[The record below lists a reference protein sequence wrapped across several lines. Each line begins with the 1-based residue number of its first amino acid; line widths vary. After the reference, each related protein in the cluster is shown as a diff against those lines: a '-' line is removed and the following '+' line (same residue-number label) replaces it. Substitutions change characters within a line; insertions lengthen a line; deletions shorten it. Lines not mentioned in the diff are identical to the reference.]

1 MKNINITNPI
11 YFWTIIILVCF
22 SLSLGYS
29 FLTKENKIPII
40 PTTGVENIQKHSF
53 NNTQNTTIN
62 KNEFPNLNVKLQPEW
77 QIVDFLTTK
86 SNLLLV
92 CLIIYS
98 IFLSLLFTYRERGR
112 ISKEMLNE
120 KIRIERERVESKV
133 NMYDNIES
141 ELLKYNYLL
150 MPDFKIDNLDTKIM
164 QETNYVLFSA
174 RVVLEKILLQ
184 IGKKYSIENEKLSD
198 LIYALYSKRILDA
211 PMNGYAHTIKAFGN
225 RVAHPSLDFPIK
237 FTSKDALLVLSVLVT
252 FLNALEAKNLL
263 EDFKNV
269 A

>member
-92 CLIIYS
+92 CLIIEPLANSTKQASQYLLNS
-98 IFLSLLFTYRERGR
+98 IF
-112 ISKEMLNE
+112 
-120 KIRIERERVESKV
+120 
-133 NMYDNIES
+133 
-141 ELLKYNYLL
+141 
-150 MPDFKIDNLDTKIM
+150 
-164 QETNYVLFSA
+164 
-174 RVVLEKILLQ
+174 
-184 IGKKYSIENEKLSD
+184 
-198 LIYALYSKRILDA
+198 
-211 PMNGYAHTIKAFGN
+211 
-225 RVAHPSLDFPIK
+225 
-237 FTSKDALLVLSVLVT
+237 
-252 FLNALEAKNLL
+252 
-263 EDFKNV
+263 
-269 A
+269 